1 MIITRSERIMWIGD
15 SISAGFGAGTC
26 PLPLI
31 TGPAIASFYGT
42 PPVPPV
48 TAHVLPPARNRPVMS
63 VDAVAGR
70 ACANI
75 AVDAPTFQ
83 TFLSPYRQASAAIV
97 QLGVNDAA
105 NISTASLL
113 LSDFVLQSLIIVNGL
128 NSLWGVPYSKILWV
142 GPWAHDSGD
151 IAAFIAQVEGA
162 LATNAASRGFQ
173 LVRMSSIPNTG
184 GNSIA
189 DGTHPTVQG
198 ATALTA
204 QLMGAIQLAA

>member
-1 MIITRSERIMWIGD
+1 MWIGD

-31 TGPAIASFYGT
+31 AGPAIASAYGT
-42 PPVPPV
+42 PSVPSIASPFVPP
-48 TAHVLPPARNRPVMS
+48 LQSRPVMN

-70 ACANI
+70 ACVNI
-75 AVDAPTFQ
+75 AVDAPTFRN
-83 TFLSPYRQASAAIV
+83 FLAPYRQATAAIV

-113 LSDFVLQSLIIVNGL
+113 LSDFVLQSLIIVDGL

-151 IAAFIAQVEGA
+151 IATQIAQVDGA
-162 LATNAASRGFQ
+162 LTSNAALRGFQ
-173 LVRMSSIPNTG
+173 LIKLSGVSNGG

-198 ATALTA
+198 AGALTT
-204 QLMGAIQLAA
+204 QIMTAISLQT